1 MIINFIMVC
10 DYYIVIK
17 IYIYF
22 NDNEYNYLTV
32 ELERHKGYYFYD
44 GHDEDEQ
51 EKMDEYIKSI
61 LRPTMKPIIIYDN
74 NNFNT
79 LSFERKYKSLVEDK
93 INERNKKW
101 CDIKKIIKVERRY
114 ERI

>member
-1 MIINFIMVC
+1 
-10 DYYIVIK
+10 
-17 IYIYF
+17 
-22 NDNEYNYLTV
+22 
-32 ELERHKGYYFYD
+32 
-44 GHDEDEQ
+44 
-51 EKMDEYIKSI
+51 
-61 LRPTMKPIIIYDN
+61 MKPIIIYDN

-101 CDIKKIIKVERRY
+101 SDIKKIIKVERRY